1 MILRRFARLI
11 NSRGPF
17 LLAAPRAFS
26 LSGVFELGALAEVVA
41 LAPLPGEVAAA
52 EAPIAPP
59 APAPPHP
66 LLAPVLPLPPTPLPL
81 PPPPAAAPRARAARA
96 TAAGSAA
103 PAAGAGVAPAAPLSD
118 AQRAAVALVVDGHR
132 SLLLTG
138 PAGSGK
144 SQVVREVKRL
154 CEARGRRVALTATT
168 GVAAVHIGGVTLHSL
183 LRLPGVVT
191 AERFE
196 RLLRAARRGAAM
208 EHLRAL
214 SLLVVD
220 EVSMMSPA
228 LLAQADALLR
238 AARGSDAPFGGLQ
251 LVLVGDFFQLPPVG
265 GSLPASA
272 AGAVPAA
279 LRAPTAPAAFIFQT
293 RLFLRAVE
301 EVVELREV
309 FRQGGDPALA
319 AMLGRMRLGG
329 ERMLPEDWR
338 ALGER
343 VDAHVDAAE
352 EGGAPAGS
360 GGGPIRA
367 TRMYSTNARVE
378 EENQRELDAIN
389 SPPAVFEAK
398 GRVTVD
404 AALRGALLAKKVGD
418 GDRAAAAAAAPAGEA
433 TPPLRAQSLAEA
445 RRLLTEQLNLRLREL
460 NGGGALPAAA
470 AAPPPRRGT
479 PLRAKGVVALK
490 AGAQVLL
497 TSNLDVSRGLV
508 NGSRGVVVGFRSLR
522 APGGGGGAGA
532 RPAYLKRAAAPAAYE
547 ALPYVQF
554 LDARG
559 APLYVTVPRM
569 VSEWKEPGL
578 GTVRTE
584 QVPLALAWA
593 STIHKSQ
600 GMSLDRVELSL
611 ANIFEAGQA
620 YVALSR
626 VRSLAGLR
634 VLGTVKRSAVRA
646 NPAVAAFHAI
656 SGDEWRRL
664 RERELAGGRG
674 ASNDVL

>member
-1 MILRRFARLI
+1 M
-11 NSRGPF
+11 
-17 LLAAPRAFS
+17 
-26 LSGVFELGALAEVVA
+26 FELGALGEAAFGEDA
-41 LAPLPGEVAAA
+41 LPPLPPLPPPLAQRA
-52 EAPIAPP
+52 APP
-59 APAPPHP
+59 APAAGAALPAALPAVPAASPPP
-66 LLAPVLPLPPTPLPL
+66 APPPL
-81 PPPPAAAPRARAARA
+81 PPPRAPRSRAAAPE
-96 TAAGSAA
+96 SAPSASA
-103 PAAGAGVAPAAPLSD
+103 PAPPLSD
-118 AQRAAVALVVDGHR
+118 AQRAAVELVVEGRR

-144 SQVVREVKRL
+144 SLVVREVKRQ
-154 CEARGRRVALTATT
+154 CEARGRRVALSATT

-183 LRLPGVVT
+183 LRLPGALS

-196 RLLRAARRGAAM
+196 RLLRGAARSAAM

-238 AARGSDAPFGGLQ
+238 AARGSGAPFGGLQ

-265 GSLPASA
+265 GALPAAA

-279 LRAPTAPAAFIFQT
+279 LRAPAAPAAYIFQT
-293 RLFLRAVE
+293 RLFLEAVE
-301 EVVELREV
+301 EVVELREL

-319 AMLGRMRLGG
+319 ALLSRARLGG
-329 ERMLPEDWR
+329 ERMLPEDWA
-338 ALGER
+338 ALAAR
-343 VDAHVDAAE
+343 VDAPVGAEDAPPPPPAAGE
-352 EGGAPAGS
+352 AGTAAAAAAAAAAGS
-360 GGGPIRA
+360 GPIRA

-378 EENQRELDAIN
+378 EENQRELDAIAG
-389 SPPAVFEAK
+389 PAAVFEAK
-398 GRVTVD
+398 GRVSLDTALR
-404 AALRGALLAKKVGD
+404 AALLSKKGK
-418 GDRAAAAAAAPAGEA
+418 GAAAAAAPPAA
-433 TPPLRAQSLAEA
+433 AAPAAPLRAQSLAEA

-460 NGGGALPAAA
+460 NGGGGGRGSGEAVPAGAAA
-470 AAPPPRRGT
+470 AVAPPRRGA
-479 PLRAKGVVALK
+479 PPARAKGVLALK

-497 TSNLDVSRGLV
+497 TSNLDVARGLV
-508 NGSRGVVVGFRSLR
+508 NGSRGVVLGFRTLR
-522 APGGGGGAGA
+522 GGGGDGGGGGGA
-532 RPAYLKRAAAPAAYE
+532 RPAYLAGRAAAPAANE

-554 LDARG
+554 LDSRG
-559 APLYVTVPRM
+559 APLFITVPR
-569 VSEWKEPGL
+569 VVTEWKEPGL

-634 VLGTVKRSAVRA
+634 VVGSVRRSAVRA
-646 NPAVAAFHAI
+646 NPAVGAFHAI
-656 SGDEWRRL
+656 SGEEWRRL
-664 RERELAGGRG
+664 RGE
-674 ASNDVL
+674 VLGLR